1 MSHRGSKVIMRRE
14 FITLLGSAA
23 VAWPLSAR
31 AQRPDGKPRIGF
43 LGPERRLKQLRQG
56 LYDLAYV
63 EGQNIVIEHR
73 PSDRADRLSSFAA
86 ELVGL
91 KVDVIVASGSLAVR
105 AAQQATRSVPIV
117 MTGSSDPV
125 GAGFVASLARPGGN
139 ITGMSLQSP
148 ELSGKR
154 LEWLK
159 QIVKDLSRLAVLWNP
174 DGRPAVFSLKETEK
188 AAQALGIGLQV
199 VEARRPEDFDGAFAS
214 LAAIRPNAL
223 VILPASIMTRYAGRI
238 ADLAVTNGLP
248 AISYFREFPESG
260 GLMSYGPNL
269 DASSRQ
275 AAIYVDKILKGAK
288 PSDLPVQQP
297 TKFELVMNVTTA
309 KALGLTVPPMMLT
322 VADEVIE

>member
-1 MSHRGSKVIMRRE
+1 MRRRE

-23 VAWPLSAR
+23 VTCPLSAR

-56 LYDLAYV
+56 LYQLAYV

-73 PSDRADRLSSFAA
+73 PSDRADRLSGFAA

-105 AAQQATRSVPIV
+105 AAQQATRSIPIV

-159 QIVKDLSRLAVLWNP
+159 QIVKDL
-174 DGRPAVFSLKETEK
+174 PAWLSC
-188 AAQALGIGLQV
+188 GIRT
-199 VEARRPEDFDGAFAS
+199 AP
-214 LAAIRPNAL
+214 
-223 VILPASIMTRYAGRI
+223 LPCSH
-238 ADLAVTNGLP
+238 
-248 AISYFREFPESG
+248 
-260 GLMSYGPNL
+260 
-269 DASSRQ
+269 
-275 AAIYVDKILKGAK
+275 
-288 PSDLPVQQP
+288 
-297 TKFELVMNVTTA
+297 
-309 KALGLTVPPMMLT
+309 
-322 VADEVIE
+322 